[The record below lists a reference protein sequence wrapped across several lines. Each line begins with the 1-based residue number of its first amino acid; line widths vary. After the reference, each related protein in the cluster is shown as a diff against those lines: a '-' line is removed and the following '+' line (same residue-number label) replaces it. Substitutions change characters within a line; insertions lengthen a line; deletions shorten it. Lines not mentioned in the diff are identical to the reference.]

1 MQYRIFKKRMM
12 NRLVMTNED
21 EIPWANA
28 TEEKSVIQGQTTPF
42 MVNANSPRGQYT
54 QTNATLAVVLSAIGA
69 VLMVGSGPGIC
80 CAIPAIILANGAL
93 AITNSQPG
101 HPDASTAKAAQ
112 IIGWI
117 VIGLTIAIILF
128 LILVIGG
135 LGGLG
140 LVLGN

>member
-1 MQYRIFKKRMM
+1 
-12 NRLVMTNED
+12 MTEED
-21 EIPWANA
+21 KIPWANE
-28 TEEKSVIQGQTTPF
+28 TEEKSVIQGQPTPF
-42 MVNANSPRGQYT
+42 MVNANSSMGQYT

-69 VLMVGSGPGIC
+69 VLLIGSGGGGIC
-80 CAIPAIILANGAL
+80 CSIPAIILANSAL
-93 AITNSQPG
+93 TITNSQPG

-128 LILVIGG
+128 LVLVIGG